1 MSGADLQGRIQ
12 RALAPSYTIIR
23 ELGGG
28 GMSRV
33 YVAEDRSLRRKVV
46 IKVLAPDRVRGISA
60 ERFDRE
66 IMVLARL
73 QNPHIVPLFSTG
85 AVDDIPYYTMPYV
98 DGESLRK
105 RLERDQTLNAKDA
118 VRVLRDVAV
127 ALDYAHG
134 HGVIHRDV
142 KPDNILLSGGT
153 ACVADFG
160 IARAITVASTD
171 NISHRDDDRSML
183 TGAGMTV
190 GTPAYMSPEQATS
203 SPDIDHR
210 TDIYSLGCVAFEILT
225 GKAPFAGR
233 SQQATLAAHVVEKPP
248 LARLRHPSI
257 PPVLAHLVEACLQKA
272 PDDRPGS
279 ASEVLSM
286 LDAVHSARAT
296 GTAPAQLGASIAVLP
311 FDNMSGE
318 RDNEF
323 FSDGVSE
330 EIINSLAQIPGLRV
344 AGRTSSFAF
353 KGMKVD
359 LATVGEK
366 LNVDTVLEGSVRK
379 SGNRVRITAQL
390 IKARDGY
397 HLWSERF
404 DREATD
410 IFAIQDEIATS
421 IASKLKLSLDQKAD
435 FAQPLTSSVEAYEL
449 FTKGRSIYYLPG
461 WRVMEALS
469 YFERAVELDDNFALA
484 HASLADALSLSA
496 YYGLVRPSDVAGRA
510 HAASQRA
517 IGLAPDNSD
526 ARHSVALWKTFFGG
540 DRQQAT
546 AAWREVVKG
555 SALRTQVRCS
565 YAVFGLGLFGAN
577 WERAIDEIHS
587 AIDLDP
593 LNGFAYAML
602 VMMLTFAGKL
612 NDVVAFARRSIEL
625 DPTSFWSQLALQR
638 ALHCTGMHAEAQ
650 KHGLRTLELTGRHPF
665 VMAELAVD
673 YASVGERAAAKAV
686 FAELLARSSVQYIQP
701 SPLALCA
708 TAAGE
713 LDDAIDLC
721 HRAFDDRDAHILW
734 AITEAWDGWQPL
746 YKHPAWK
753 DVRRRVL
760 TSWRTPST
768 AATRVQ

>member
-1 MSGADLQGRIQ
+1 
-12 RALAPSYTIIR
+12 
-23 ELGGG
+23 
-28 GMSRV
+28 MSRV
-33 YVAEDRSLRRKVV
+33 YVAEDKALRRRIV

-60 ERFDRE
+60 DRFDRE

-73 QNPHIVPLFSTG
+73 QNPHIVPLFATG
-85 AVDDIPYYTMPYV
+85 AVDDIPYYTMPYIE
-98 DGESLRK
+98 GESLRK

-118 VRVLRDVAV
+118 IRVLRDVTV
-127 ALDYAHG
+127 ALEYAHE
-134 HGVIHRDV
+134 HGVIHRDI
-142 KPDNILLSGGT
+142 KPDNILLSGGS

-171 NISHRDDDRSML
+171 NIRHQDSDHATL

-210 TDIYSLGCVAFEILT
+210 TDLYSLGCVAFEVLT

-257 PPVLAHLVEACLQKA
+257 PPVLAHLVEACLQKS
-272 PDDRPGS
+272 PDDRPRD
-279 ASEVLSM
+279 AAEVLSM
-286 LDAVHSARAT
+286 LDAVHSTRVSAGARKE
-296 GTAPAQLGASIAVLP
+296 LGASIAVLP
-311 FDNMSGE
+311 FENMSGE

-353 KGMKVD
+353 KGMKID

-379 SGNRVRITAQL
+379 AGNRVRITAQL

-410 IFAIQDEIATS
+410 IFAIQDEIAAA
-421 IASKLKLSLDQKAD
+421 IAGKLKLSLDNKAD

-461 WRVMEALS
+461 WRVTEAVS

-496 YYGLVRPSDVAGRA
+496 YYGLVRPADVADRSR
-510 HAASQRA
+510 AASHRA
-517 IGLAPDNSD
+517 ISLAPDNSD
-526 ARHSVALWKTFFGG
+526 ARHSIALWRTFFGG

-577 WERAIDEIHS
+577 WERAIQEVH
-587 AIDLDP
+587 ATIDLDP
-593 LNGFAYAML
+593 LNGFAHAML

-625 DPTSFWSQLALQR
+625 DPASFWSQLALQR
-638 ALHCTGMHAEAQ
+638 ALHCTGMHSEAQ
-650 KHGLRTLELTGRHPF
+650 KYGIKTLELTGRHPF

-673 YASVGERAAAKAV
+673 YASVGERAAAKAI
-686 FAELLARSSVQYIQP
+686 FAEMLARSSVQYIQP

-713 LDDAIDLC
+713 LDDAIALC
-721 HRAFDDRDAHILW
+721 HRAFDARDPHILW
-734 AITEAWDGWQPL
+734 ALTEAWDGWQPL
-746 YKHPAWK
+746 YKHPGWK
-753 DVRRRVL
+753 DVRKRVF
-760 TSWRTPST
+760 TTWRSPRSN
-768 AATRVQ
+768 A